1 MATHPDPSPQRR
13 EWRLFPAMIVIG
25 LGVLFL
31 LRNLG
36 ISIPFL
42 DTPNWWA
49 WIVLLASIAPL
60 ARALEL
66 WRRSGRVDGTVVH
79 HLFVGLAIITVAV
92 LFLLDLSWQTWWPAF
107 MILGGIAMLGGNK
120 RDGASSDQPPN

>member
-1 MATHPDPSPQRR
+1 M
-13 EWRLFPAMIVIG
+13 FPAAFVIG

-36 ISIPFL
+36 IAIPFL

-49 WIVLLASIAPL
+49 WIVLIAAIAPL
-60 ARALEL
+60 ARALDL
-66 WRRSGRVDGTVVH
+66 WRRSGRIDGAVVH
-79 HLFVGLAIITVAV
+79 HLFVGSAIIAVAV

-107 MILGGIAMLGGNK
+107 MILGGLAMLGGGK
-120 RDGASSDQPPN
+120 RCGASSDQAPH